1 MHKVKQAI
9 IMAAGLGKRLQP
21 VTFETPKPLIRV
33 NGTRMIDT
41 IIRGLHAN
49 GINKIYIVVGYLREQ
64 FEELTEEY
72 EGITIVNNPYYNE
85 CNNIASLYVARNYLE
100 DALIID
106 GDQIIYNNDIL
117 TPEFEKSGYNAVWVE
132 ENTTEWIMQVQRGKV
147 ISCSRTGGENGW
159 QLYSVSRWTA
169 EDGVRLKRHLEEE
182 FEEKNNRKI
191 YWDDVVMFCHFEEY
205 DLGIMPMRKEDIV
218 EIDSLK
224 ELIAMDSSYSSKGD
238 CDGKVR

>member
-1 MHKVKQAI
+1 M
-9 IMAAGLGKRLQP
+9 
-21 VTFETPKPLIRV
+21 T
-33 NGTRMIDT
+33 
-41 IIRGLHAN
+41 
-49 GINKIYIVVGYLREQ
+49 
-64 FEELTEEY
+64 
-72 EGITIVNNPYYNE
+72 
-85 CNNIASLYVARNYLE
+85 ARNYLE